1 MNARSTWL
9 LVLSALAL
17 FAFILLFEREPR
29 DPESRAQ
36 SSPVLAGF
44 RADAVTG
51 VEIHQLT
58 NPVLR
63 AERTEGR
70 WRLTHP
76 VQTVAHAPR
85 VERLLSVF
93 SKLDRHS
100 HITARDLASQKAS
113 LAAFGLD
120 PPRATV
126 IASQATNQFLLKIG
140 GPTPVGQQVYIQ
152 LVGADGI
159 YFCDAG
165 FLDSLPRSADD
176 WRDTTF
182 LRLRGLGYNRLQIR
196 TGAQNLEFKVDDA
209 THLWRLGQ
217 PMNARADNRK
227 IHRLIQ
233 EMEFWQITQFLPA
246 PSAVELEA
254 LRLQPSESSIT
265 FSRGSND
272 LLTAHFGL
280 SPTNNAGLVYA
291 HCPPDPGLVLVLRA
305 PLDSLRKPLA
315 YWRDPRLIS
324 PLVASIDLIEI
335 AGEESFALQRQ
346 SANAWTV
353 AGPARLPA
361 DPETMQRFLGDLTAL
376 EVVEYV
382 RDVVTDFAPYG
393 LTKPA
398 RQYTLRP
405 KPGPASPTNAFLA
418 QINLGA
424 SYDDKYYVRL
434 TGEDSVY
441 GVPRT
446 NLAGLPTRA
455 FQFRDRSVWSFDS
468 SNVVAVTIA
477 IEGQTRKLSRAP
489 GAAWVQAPGNTPLAS
504 PSDLA
509 LEETLYRLGQLRAE
523 AWTAIG
529 ADQLPRHGFPEA
541 AHTLTID
548 LQESGRARSC
558 SIRFGRQAPSQHIF
572 AAIDREDQTV
582 IFEFRLTL
590 FNLYVDFLRG
600 LFAQPS
606 PPAP

>member
-1 MNARSTWL
+1 MNPRSTWL
-9 LVLSALAL
+9 LVLSAFAL
-17 FAFILLFEREPR
+17 LAFILLFEREPR
-29 DPESRAQ
+29 PSETPARG
-36 SSPVLAGF
+36 SPVLAGF
-44 RADAVTG
+44 RADAVAA

-63 AERTEGR
+63 AEHTNGH
-70 WRLTHP
+70 WHLVHP
-76 VQTVAHAPR
+76 VRTVAHAPR
-85 VERLLSVF
+85 VERLLGVF
-93 SKLDRHS
+93 SRLDHQS
-100 HITARDLASQKAS
+100 HISARDLASQETS

-120 PPRATV
+120 PPRATI

-140 GPTPVGQQVYIQ
+140 GPTPVGHQVYLQ

-165 FLDSLPRSADD
+165 FLDSLPRTADD

-182 LRLRGLGYNRLQIR
+182 LRLRGLGYNRVQIR
-196 TGAQNLEFKVDDA
+196 TGAQNLEFKMDDA
-209 THLWRLGQ
+209 THLWRLCQ

-233 EMEFWQITQFLPA
+233 EMEFWQITRFLPA
-246 PSAVELEA
+246 ASAVELET
-254 LRLQPSESSIT
+254 LRLQPSESSVT
-265 FSRGSND
+265 FSRDTND

-280 SPTNNAGLVYA
+280 SPTNNASLVYA
-291 HCPPDPGLVLVLRA
+291 HCPPDPGLVLVPRP

-324 PLVASIDLIEI
+324 PLVDPIDLIEI
-335 AGEESFALQRQ
+335 AGEDTFVLQRQ
-346 SANAWTV
+346 SPGVWTV
-353 AGPARLPA
+353 AGPTQLPA

-405 KPGPASPTNAFLA
+405 KPGQASPTNAFLA

-446 NLAGLPTRA
+446 NLATLPTRA

-468 SNVVAVTIA
+468 SNVVALTIA
-477 IEGQTRKLSRAP
+477 VQGQTRKLSRAP
-489 GAAWVQAPGNTPLAS
+489 GAAWVQSPGNIPLVS

-509 LEETLYRLGQLRAE
+509 LEETLYRLGRLRAE

-529 ADQLPRHGFPEA
+529 ADQLPRLGFPEA

-548 LQESGRARSC
+548 LKESGRARSC
-558 SIRFGRQAPSQHIF
+558 SIQFGHQAPSQHLY

-606 PPAP
+606 PPAE